1 MDLEKVKRIAIAA
14 AYKAG
19 DALCARY
26 GRLEHIAKKGVI
38 DLVTEADLAS
48 EKIIIETIRS
58 AFPDHGILAEESG
71 LSTGSTDRYWIID
84 PLDGTTN
91 YAHNLGLF
99 SVVIAFVCDDDIAC
113 GVVLSPMTGELF
125 TACIGQGAERNGSPI
140 RVSTV
145 GTVEESLLVTG
156 FPYNIRDILPEIMTR
171 FSNCL
176 GVAQGVR
183 RLGSAALDLSYVACG
198 RFDAFWEQNLMPWD
212 LAAGWLIA
220 KEAGATITDYSGRPF
235 ELEKKK
241 ILVSNGN
248 IHQEMIKLLEIKGC
262 R

>member
-1 MDLEKVKRIAIAA
+1 
-14 AYKAG
+14 
-19 DALCARY
+19 
-26 GRLEHIAKKGVI
+26 
-38 DLVTEADLAS
+38 
-48 EKIIIETIRS
+48 
-58 AFPDHGILAEESG
+58 
-71 LSTGSTDRYWIID
+71 
-84 PLDGTTN
+84 
-91 YAHNLGLF
+91 
-99 SVVIAFVCDDDIAC
+99 
-113 GVVLSPMTGELF
+113 
-125 TACIGQGAERNGSPI
+125 
-140 RVSTV
+140 
-145 GTVEESLLVTG
+145 
-156 FPYNIRDILPEIMTR
+156 MTR